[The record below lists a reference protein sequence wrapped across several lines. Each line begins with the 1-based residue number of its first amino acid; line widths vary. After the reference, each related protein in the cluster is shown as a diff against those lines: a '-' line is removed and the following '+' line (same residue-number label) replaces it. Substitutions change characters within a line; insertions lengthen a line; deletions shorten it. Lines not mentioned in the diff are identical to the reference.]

1 VEGREAKGMCLA
13 VPGKVVEI
21 LGEGE
26 LRMGKVDFSGVKRQ
40 VSLAFVPEVQL
51 GDYVLVHVGFA
62 ISRID
67 EQQAMETLSA
77 LAEIGELGEL
87 GPAAEVPPPPGQRGE
102 S

>member
-1 VEGREAKGMCLA
+1 MCLA

-21 LGEGE
+21 VGEGE

-51 GDYVLVHVGFA
+51 SDYVLVHVGFA

-67 EQQAMETLSA
+67 EQQAMETLAA
-77 LAEIGELGEL
+77 LSEIGELAEL
-87 GPAAEVPPPPGQRGE
+87 GMPDERPLPPGRGGE

>member
-1 VEGREAKGMCLA
+1 MCLA

-21 LGEGE
+21 VGEGE

-51 GDYVLVHVGFA
+51 SDYVLVHVGFA

-67 EQQAMETLSA
+67 EQQAIETLAA
-77 LAEIGELGEL
+77 LQEISELGEL
-87 GPAAEVPPPPGQRGE
+87 GMPDEVPPPTGGRGQ

>member
-1 VEGREAKGMCLA
+1 MCLA

-51 GDYVLVHVGFA
+51 
-62 ISRID
+62 R
-67 EQQAMETLSA
+67 
-77 LAEIGELGEL
+77 EIGELGETGSPEEL
-87 GPAAEVPPPPGQRGE
+87 APSPGRRGE
-102 S
+102 G

>member
-1 VEGREAKGMCLA
+1 MCLA

-51 GDYVLVHVGFA
+51 SDYVLVHVGFA
-62 ISRID
+62 ISRVD
-67 EQQAMETLSA
+67 EQQAMETLA
-77 LAEIGELGEL
+77 ALREMGELAEPGSPEEL
-87 GPAAEVPPPPGQRGE
+87 PPPAGRRGE